1 MVRIK
6 SDVSRE
12 GIAALMIDGY
22 APEFEDF
29 EALPWRAMV
38 KDGRLHYRDWLEKI
52 RRYQHEI
59 KRHHKESTYLTAYRN
74 AIGVLTRTHLSAR
87 TRTCGPNSHSESVC
101 LYHGFTIGRTRGSI
115 KSSSSCLVSPSVR
128 KNHLPLLEIE
138 YKHDEKKGRLHYIQN
153 VFVYP
158 YTPDTPSIEIEEWC
172 DDWVSALQFQEKS
185 WDDYVDLSRFTSA
198 WSPMLIDITSLHGD
212 CPFYWRLYD
221 FLGLD
226 Y

>member
-6 SDVSRE
+6 SDVSSE
-12 GIAALMIDGY
+12 SIAALMIDGY

-52 RRYQHEI
+52 RRYQREI

-74 AIGVLTRTHLSAR
+74 AIGALTQTFLPIQGGTCSSNNHGASA
-87 TRTCGPNSHSESVC
+87 C
-101 LYHGFTIGRTRGSI
+101 LYHGFTIGHTRGSI
-115 KSSSSCLVSPSVR
+115 KSSSSRLISPSVR
-128 KNHLPLLEIE
+128 KDHLPLLEIE
-138 YKHDEKKGRLHYIQN
+138 YKHDENRGRLHYIQN

-158 YTPDTPSIEIEEWC
+158 HIPGTRFIDIEEC
-172 DDWVSALQFQEKS
+172 CNDWIGALQFQEKS
-185 WDDYVDLSRFTSA
+185 RDDYVDLSSFTST
-198 WSPMLIDITSLHGD
+198 WSAMLVDITSLHRD

-221 FLGLD
+221 HLGLD